1 MIYKENNKEIAKRDN
16 KERRYKDRKKIS
28 GNFIEKIKKS
38 AKEYSILTMSLLLIV
53 AGYVSY
59 LSKYERTKQV
69 SGDANKVADI
79 GDATLV
85 NSNDISEND
94 VSVEED
100 EQAKKEN
107 KGNKVAV
114 DNKMDDKK
122 EEAEG
127 KDNEK
132 KDIQTNA
139 KPETDEYFIS
149 SRLERENMHSQ
160 TIETYQKILENNN
173 CSVEQKTEASKKI
186 NEINERKNSIMIAE
200 NLIKTKGF
208 EDCVV
213 FVNTESVSIIVK
225 KEELS
230 QEDIA
235 KIQNIAVRELSEK
248 VENIHISNKY

>member
-1 MIYKENNKEIAKRDN
+1 MIYKEDNKEIAKRN
-16 KERRYKDRKKIS
+16 YKEGRHKDRKKTNGTS
-28 GNFIEKIKKS
+28 FIEKVKKS

-69 SGDANKVADI
+69 SGDVNKVADI

-100 EQAKKEN
+100 EQANKEN
-107 KGNKVAV
+107 EVAV
-114 DNKMDDKK
+114 DNKK

-127 KDNEK
+127 KKTEK
-132 KDIQTNA
+132 EEIQTNA
-139 KPETDEYFIS
+139 KLETEEYFIS
-149 SRLERENMHSQ
+149 SRLERENMYSQ

-173 CSVEQKTEASKKI
+173 CSVEQKTEASQKI

-213 FVNTESVSIIVK
+213 FVNTDSVSIIVK
-225 KEELS
+225 KEEIT